1 MTKAKFIKF
10 IIASVLAIAAL
21 YLPYESLGF
30 DAASPMGILNP
41 LEIRVIGVFVMAALF
56 WILQPFPIWSTSMLV
71 IVLMIVTM
79 SDSSLAPF
87 RVDGVTMI
95 SHKSIMATFANPIIM
110 LFLGGFFLAAAA
122 TKYKMDLNLARVL
135 LKPFGKNPKFVLLG
149 LMLITAV
156 FSMFMSN
163 TATAAM
169 MLAILAPVLKLFD
182 EDDRGKAAFALAIPL
197 GANIGGMGTPIG
209 TPPNAIALGALN
221 DAVAR
226 GDLVA
231 NPVTFGQW
239 MAFGIPYVIVL
250 MVIAWLLLLKIYPIK
265 MKEMVLNIEGA
276 GKFDTSPKA
285 IIVYVTFVVCVI
297 LWVTGKNVHG
307 INDNA
312 IAMIPMAVF
321 ALTGVITKKDLNA
334 MSWDVL
340 WLVAGGFA
348 LGVGLNATGLAAHL
362 IKTIPFASWSPLA
375 LMIGCGVI
383 CLFMAN
389 FMSHTSTATLLVPI
403 LCAVGIACQD
413 NLVGLGGVTALLV
426 SVAFASSLGMS
437 LPISTPPNALAH
449 ATGYTD
455 TNGMAKTGI
464 VMGIAGLALSWVMM
478 IFLAKV
484 NFFGTPTPKAAE
496 ALPAAPAAA
505 EKVVE
510 QPAPE
515 APATVVADSS
525 VVDSTVVDSAAV
537 DSAVVDSAA
546 VADSAVVDS
555 AAQAAADS
563 AAAAQAAADS
573 AAAKAAADSAAAAQ
587 AAADSAAAAQAA
599 ADSIEKV
606 KAAEAAALV
615 AAAEAKKA
623 RQDSIAAA
631 KKAKA
636 DSVAAAKKAAAEEK
650 KAAAEAKKAEEARK
664 KAEAAEAKKKA
675 AEERKAALEAKKAE
689 EAKKKAEAA
698 EAKKKAAEERKAAAA
713 AKKAQQ
719 DSIAAVK
726 KAKADSVA
734 AVKKAK
740 ADSVAAA
747 KKAAAEAKKAEEA
760 KKKAEA
766 EEAKKK
772 AAEEK
777 KAAAEAKKAE
787 AEKKKA
793 EAAEAKKK
801 AAEEKKAAAEAKKA
815 QQDSIAAVK
824 KAKADSVAAAKKAAA
839 EAKKAEEAKK
849 KAEAAEA
856 KKKAEEEKKA
866 AAAAKKAQQDS
877 IAAVKKA
884 KADSV
889 AAAKKA
895 AAEAKKAE
903 EAKKKADAEAAK
915 KAEAEAKKAEAEAAK
930 AEAEA
935 KKAEA
940 EAAKAEAEAKKAQA
954 EAQKAGAPA
963 AEAKPAAQPAAK
975 PAETK
980 PAAAAKP
987 AEAKPAAQPAAKPAA
1002 APAKK

>member
-21 YLPYESLGF
+21 FLPYESLGF
-30 DAASPMGILNP
+30 DAASPMGVLNP

-71 IVLMIVTM
+71 IVLMIITM
-79 SDSSLAPF
+79 SDSALNVF

-231 NPVTFGQW
+231 NPVSFGQW

-285 IIVYVTFVVCVI
+285 IIVYITFVVCVV
-297 LWVTGKNVHG
+297 LWVISKNGIGPIPGHG

-362 IKTIPFASWSPLA
+362 IKTIPFASWSPFA
-375 LMIGCGVI
+375 LMVGCGII

-455 TNGMAKTGI
+455 TNGMAKTGV
-464 VMGIAGLALSWVMM
+464 VMGLSGLVLSWVMM
-478 IFLAKV
+478 ILLAKM
-484 NFFGTPTPKAAE
+484 NFFGTPAPKAADAAPVAPVAAEKVVATPAAETKAE
-496 ALPAAPAAA
+496 AAAPAAIDSAVAIPADSAAKVVVDSAAASAAAPAAA
-505 EKVVE
+505 K
-510 QPAPE
+510 
-515 APATVVADSS
+515 
-525 VVDSTVVDSAAV
+525 
-537 DSAVVDSAA
+537 
-546 VADSAVVDS
+546 
-555 AAQAAADS
+555 
-563 AAAAQAAADS
+563 
-573 AAAKAAADSAAAAQ
+573 
-587 AAADSAAAAQAA
+587 
-599 ADSIEKV
+599 
-606 KAAEAAALV
+606 
-615 AAAEAKKA
+615 
-623 RQDSIAAA
+623 
-631 KKAKA
+631 
-636 DSVAAAKKAAAEEK
+636 
-650 KAAAEAKKAEEARK
+650 
-664 KAEAAEAKKKA
+664 
-675 AEERKAALEAKKAE
+675 
-689 EAKKKAEAA
+689 
-698 EAKKKAAEERKAAAA
+698 
-713 AKKAQQ
+713 
-719 DSIAAVK
+719 
-726 KAKADSVA
+726 
-734 AVKKAK
+734 
-740 ADSVAAA
+740 
-747 KKAAAEAKKAEEA
+747 
-760 KKKAEA
+760 
-766 EEAKKK
+766 
-772 AAEEK
+772 
-777 KAAAEAKKAE
+777 
-787 AEKKKA
+787 
-793 EAAEAKKK
+793 
-801 AAEEKKAAAEAKKA
+801 
-815 QQDSIAAVK
+815 
-824 KAKADSVAAAKKAAA
+824 
-839 EAKKAEEAKK
+839 
-849 KAEAAEA
+849 
-856 KKKAEEEKKA
+856 
-866 AAAAKKAQQDS
+866 
-877 IAAVKKA
+877 
-884 KADSV
+884 
-889 AAAKKA
+889 
-895 AAEAKKAE
+895 
-903 EAKKKADAEAAK
+903 
-915 KAEAEAKKAEAEAAK
+915 
-930 AEAEA
+930 
-935 KKAEA
+935 
-940 EAAKAEAEAKKAQA
+940 
-954 EAQKAGAPA
+954 
-963 AEAKPAAQPAAK
+963 
-975 PAETK
+975 
-980 PAAAAKP
+980 
-987 AEAKPAAQPAAKPAA
+987 
-1002 APAKK
+1002 

>member
-10 IIASVLAIAAL
+10 IIASVLAIVAL
-21 YLPYESLGF
+21 FLPYESLGF

-79 SDSSLAPF
+79 SDSSLTPF

-221 DAVAR
+221 DAIAR

-231 NPVTFGQW
+231 NPVSFGQW

-285 IIVYVTFVVCVI
+285 IIVYITFVLCVI
-297 LWVTGKNVHG
+297 LWVTGKGVHG

-362 IKTIPFASWSPLA
+362 IKTIPFASWSPIA
-375 LMIGCGVI
+375 LMVGCGII

-403 LCAVGIACQD
+403 LCAVGIACQG
-413 NLVGLGGVTALLV
+413 NLTGLGGVTALLV

-455 TNGMAKTGI
+455 TRGMAITGV
-464 VMGIAGLALSWVMM
+464 VMGLGGLVLSWVMM
-478 IFLAKV
+478 IVLAKV
-484 NFFGTPTPKAAE
+484 NFFGTPVPKAAD
-496 ALPAAPAAA
+496 AAPAAPAAV
-505 EKVVE
+505 EKV
-510 QPAPE
+510 E
-515 APATVVADSS
+515 APAAPVAE
-525 VVDSTVVDSAAV
+525 
-537 DSAVVDSAA
+537 A
-546 VADSAVVDS
+546 VADSAVAVP
-555 AAQAAADS
+555 ADS
-563 AAAAQAAADS
+563 AAKVEVVDS
-573 AAAKAAADSAAAAQ
+573 TAAK
-587 AAADSAAAAQAA
+587 
-599 ADSIEKV
+599 
-606 KAAEAAALV
+606 
-615 AAAEAKKA
+615 
-623 RQDSIAAA
+623 
-631 KKAKA
+631 
-636 DSVAAAKKAAAEEK
+636 
-650 KAAAEAKKAEEARK
+650 
-664 KAEAAEAKKKA
+664 
-675 AEERKAALEAKKAE
+675 
-689 EAKKKAEAA
+689 
-698 EAKKKAAEERKAAAA
+698 
-713 AKKAQQ
+713 
-719 DSIAAVK
+719 
-726 KAKADSVA
+726 
-734 AVKKAK
+734 
-740 ADSVAAA
+740 
-747 KKAAAEAKKAEEA
+747 
-760 KKKAEA
+760 
-766 EEAKKK
+766 
-772 AAEEK
+772 
-777 KAAAEAKKAE
+777 
-787 AEKKKA
+787 
-793 EAAEAKKK
+793 
-801 AAEEKKAAAEAKKA
+801 
-815 QQDSIAAVK
+815 
-824 KAKADSVAAAKKAAA
+824 
-839 EAKKAEEAKK
+839 
-849 KAEAAEA
+849 
-856 KKKAEEEKKA
+856 
-866 AAAAKKAQQDS
+866 
-877 IAAVKKA
+877 
-884 KADSV
+884 
-889 AAAKKA
+889 
-895 AAEAKKAE
+895 
-903 EAKKKADAEAAK
+903 
-915 KAEAEAKKAEAEAAK
+915 
-930 AEAEA
+930 
-935 KKAEA
+935 
-940 EAAKAEAEAKKAQA
+940 
-954 EAQKAGAPA
+954 
-963 AEAKPAAQPAAK
+963 
-975 PAETK
+975 
-980 PAAAAKP
+980 
-987 AEAKPAAQPAAKPAA
+987 
-1002 APAKK
+1002 

>member
-10 IIASVLAIAAL
+10 IIASVLAIVAL
-21 YLPYESLGF
+21 FLPYESLGF

-79 SDSSLAPF
+79 SDSALSPF

-221 DAVAR
+221 DAIAR

-231 NPVTFGQW
+231 NPVSFGQW
-239 MAFGIPYVIVL
+239 MAFGIPYVIIL
-250 MVIAWLLLLKIYPIK
+250 MVIAWVLLLKIYPIK
-265 MKEMVLNIEGA
+265 MKEMVLKIEGA

-285 IIVYVTFVVCVI
+285 IIVYITFVVCVV
-297 LWVTGKNVHG
+297 LWVTGKGVHG

-375 LMIGCGVI
+375 LMIGCGII

-464 VMGIAGLALSWVMM
+464 VMGLGGLVISWVMM
-478 IFLAKV
+478 ILLAKM
-484 NFFGTPTPKAAE
+484 NFFGTPVPKAAE
-496 ALPAAPAAA
+496 AAPAAPAAV
-505 EKVVE
+505 EKVV
-510 QPAPE
+510 
-515 APATVVADSS
+515 APAAD
-525 VVDSTVVDSAAV
+525 TAAP
-537 DSAVVDSAA
+537 A
-546 VADSAVVDS
+546 VADSAAAVAADSTVAVAVDS
-555 AAQAAADS
+555 AAAAKVEVAAPADS
-563 AAAAQAAADS
+563 AAAA
-573 AAAKAAADSAAAAQ
+573 K
-587 AAADSAAAAQAA
+587 
-599 ADSIEKV
+599 
-606 KAAEAAALV
+606 
-615 AAAEAKKA
+615 
-623 RQDSIAAA
+623 
-631 KKAKA
+631 
-636 DSVAAAKKAAAEEK
+636 
-650 KAAAEAKKAEEARK
+650 
-664 KAEAAEAKKKA
+664 
-675 AEERKAALEAKKAE
+675 
-689 EAKKKAEAA
+689 
-698 EAKKKAAEERKAAAA
+698 
-713 AKKAQQ
+713 
-719 DSIAAVK
+719 
-726 KAKADSVA
+726 
-734 AVKKAK
+734 
-740 ADSVAAA
+740 
-747 KKAAAEAKKAEEA
+747 
-760 KKKAEA
+760 
-766 EEAKKK
+766 
-772 AAEEK
+772 
-777 KAAAEAKKAE
+777 
-787 AEKKKA
+787 
-793 EAAEAKKK
+793 
-801 AAEEKKAAAEAKKA
+801 
-815 QQDSIAAVK
+815 
-824 KAKADSVAAAKKAAA
+824 
-839 EAKKAEEAKK
+839 
-849 KAEAAEA
+849 
-856 KKKAEEEKKA
+856 
-866 AAAAKKAQQDS
+866 
-877 IAAVKKA
+877 
-884 KADSV
+884 
-889 AAAKKA
+889 
-895 AAEAKKAE
+895 
-903 EAKKKADAEAAK
+903 
-915 KAEAEAKKAEAEAAK
+915 
-930 AEAEA
+930 
-935 KKAEA
+935 
-940 EAAKAEAEAKKAQA
+940 
-954 EAQKAGAPA
+954 
-963 AEAKPAAQPAAK
+963 
-975 PAETK
+975 
-980 PAAAAKP
+980 
-987 AEAKPAAQPAAKPAA
+987 
-1002 APAKK
+1002 

>member
-10 IIASVLAIAAL
+10 IIASVLAIVAL
-21 YLPYESLGF
+21 FLPYESLGF

-79 SDSSLAPF
+79 SDSSLSPF

-221 DAVAR
+221 DAIAR

-231 NPVTFGQW
+231 NPVSFGQW

-265 MKEMVLNIEGA
+265 MKEMVLKIEGA

-285 IIVYVTFVVCVI
+285 IIVYITFVVCVV
-297 LWVTGKNVHG
+297 LWVTGKGVHG

-362 IKTIPFASWSPLA
+362 IKTIPFASWSPFA
-375 LMIGCGVI
+375 LMIGCGII

-464 VMGIAGLALSWVMM
+464 VMGLGGLVVSWVMM
-478 IFLAKV
+478 ILLAKM
-484 NFFGTPTPKAAE
+484 NFFGTPVPKAAE
-496 ALPAAPAAA
+496 AAPAAPTAV

-510 QPAPE
+510 
-515 APATVVADSS
+515 APAAVEAAAPVVADS
-525 VVDSTVVDSAAV
+525 TV
-537 DSAVVDSAA
+537 A
-546 VADSAVVDS
+546 VAV
-555 AAQAAADS
+555 DS
-563 AAAAQAAADS
+563 AAAAKVEVAAPAEEKAAAPVDS
-573 AAAKAAADSAAAAQ
+573 AAK
-587 AAADSAAAAQAA
+587 
-599 ADSIEKV
+599 
-606 KAAEAAALV
+606 
-615 AAAEAKKA
+615 
-623 RQDSIAAA
+623 
-631 KKAKA
+631 
-636 DSVAAAKKAAAEEK
+636 
-650 KAAAEAKKAEEARK
+650 
-664 KAEAAEAKKKA
+664 
-675 AEERKAALEAKKAE
+675 
-689 EAKKKAEAA
+689 
-698 EAKKKAAEERKAAAA
+698 
-713 AKKAQQ
+713 
-719 DSIAAVK
+719 
-726 KAKADSVA
+726 
-734 AVKKAK
+734 
-740 ADSVAAA
+740 
-747 KKAAAEAKKAEEA
+747 
-760 KKKAEA
+760 
-766 EEAKKK
+766 
-772 AAEEK
+772 
-777 KAAAEAKKAE
+777 
-787 AEKKKA
+787 
-793 EAAEAKKK
+793 
-801 AAEEKKAAAEAKKA
+801 
-815 QQDSIAAVK
+815 
-824 KAKADSVAAAKKAAA
+824 
-839 EAKKAEEAKK
+839 
-849 KAEAAEA
+849 
-856 KKKAEEEKKA
+856 
-866 AAAAKKAQQDS
+866 
-877 IAAVKKA
+877 
-884 KADSV
+884 
-889 AAAKKA
+889 
-895 AAEAKKAE
+895 
-903 EAKKKADAEAAK
+903 
-915 KAEAEAKKAEAEAAK
+915 
-930 AEAEA
+930 
-935 KKAEA
+935 
-940 EAAKAEAEAKKAQA
+940 
-954 EAQKAGAPA
+954 
-963 AEAKPAAQPAAK
+963 
-975 PAETK
+975 
-980 PAAAAKP
+980 
-987 AEAKPAAQPAAKPAA
+987 
-1002 APAKK
+1002 

>member
-21 YLPYESLGF
+21 FLPYESLGF

-79 SDSSLAPF
+79 SDSALTPF

-221 DAVAR
+221 DAIAR

-231 NPVTFGQW
+231 NPVSFGQW
-239 MAFGIPYVIVL
+239 MAFGIPYVIIL
-250 MVIAWLLLLKIYPIK
+250 MVIAWILLLKIYPIK
-265 MKEMVLNIEGA
+265 MKEMVLKIEGA

-285 IIVYVTFVVCVI
+285 IIVYITFVVCVV
-297 LWVTGKNVHG
+297 LWVTGKGVHG

-455 TNGMAKTGI
+455 TNGMAKTGV
-464 VMGIAGLALSWVMM
+464 VMGLGGLAISWVMM
-478 IFLAKV
+478 ILLAKM
-484 NFFGTPTPKAAE
+484 NFFGTPVPKAAE
-496 ALPAAPAAA
+496 AAPAAPAAV

-510 QPAPE
+510 
-515 APATVVADSS
+515 APAAP
-525 VVDSTVVDSAAV
+525 
-537 DSAVVDSAA
+537 A
-546 VADSAVVDS
+546 VADSAAAVAADSTAAVAVDS
-555 AAQAAADS
+555 AAAAKVEVAAPADS
-563 AAAAQAAADS
+563 AAAA
-573 AAAKAAADSAAAAQ
+573 AK
-587 AAADSAAAAQAA
+587 
-599 ADSIEKV
+599 
-606 KAAEAAALV
+606 
-615 AAAEAKKA
+615 
-623 RQDSIAAA
+623 
-631 KKAKA
+631 
-636 DSVAAAKKAAAEEK
+636 
-650 KAAAEAKKAEEARK
+650 
-664 KAEAAEAKKKA
+664 
-675 AEERKAALEAKKAE
+675 
-689 EAKKKAEAA
+689 
-698 EAKKKAAEERKAAAA
+698 
-713 AKKAQQ
+713 
-719 DSIAAVK
+719 
-726 KAKADSVA
+726 
-734 AVKKAK
+734 
-740 ADSVAAA
+740 
-747 KKAAAEAKKAEEA
+747 
-760 KKKAEA
+760 
-766 EEAKKK
+766 
-772 AAEEK
+772 
-777 KAAAEAKKAE
+777 
-787 AEKKKA
+787 
-793 EAAEAKKK
+793 
-801 AAEEKKAAAEAKKA
+801 
-815 QQDSIAAVK
+815 
-824 KAKADSVAAAKKAAA
+824 
-839 EAKKAEEAKK
+839 
-849 KAEAAEA
+849 
-856 KKKAEEEKKA
+856 
-866 AAAAKKAQQDS
+866 
-877 IAAVKKA
+877 
-884 KADSV
+884 
-889 AAAKKA
+889 
-895 AAEAKKAE
+895 
-903 EAKKKADAEAAK
+903 
-915 KAEAEAKKAEAEAAK
+915 
-930 AEAEA
+930 
-935 KKAEA
+935 
-940 EAAKAEAEAKKAQA
+940 
-954 EAQKAGAPA
+954 
-963 AEAKPAAQPAAK
+963 
-975 PAETK
+975 
-980 PAAAAKP
+980 
-987 AEAKPAAQPAAKPAA
+987 
-1002 APAKK
+1002 

>member
-10 IIASVLAIAAL
+10 IIASVLAIVAL
-21 YLPYESLGF
+21 FLPYESLGF

-79 SDSSLAPF
+79 SDSALTPF

-221 DAVAR
+221 DAIAR

-231 NPVTFGQW
+231 NPVSFGQW
-239 MAFGIPYVIVL
+239 MAFGIPYVIIL

-265 MKEMVLNIEGA
+265 MKEMVLKIEGA

-285 IIVYVTFVVCVI
+285 IIVYITFVVCVV
-297 LWVTGKNVHG
+297 LWVTGKGVHG

-375 LMIGCGVI
+375 LMIGCGII

-464 VMGIAGLALSWVMM
+464 VMGLGGLVISWVMM
-478 IFLAKV
+478 ILLAKM
-484 NFFGTPTPKAAE
+484 NFFGTPVPKAAE
-496 ALPAAPAAA
+496 TAPAAPAAV
-505 EKVVE
+505 EKVV
-510 QPAPE
+510 
-515 APATVVADSS
+515 APA
-525 VVDSTVVDSAAV
+525 VDTAAP
-537 DSAVVDSAA
+537 A
-546 VADSAVVDS
+546 VADSAAAVAADS
-555 AAQAAADS
+555 TVAVAVDS
-563 AAAAQAAADS
+563 AAAAKVEVAAPTEE
-573 AAAKAAADSAAAAQ
+573 KAAAPVDSAAAA
-587 AAADSAAAAQAA
+587 
-599 ADSIEKV
+599 K
-606 KAAEAAALV
+606 
-615 AAAEAKKA
+615 
-623 RQDSIAAA
+623 
-631 KKAKA
+631 
-636 DSVAAAKKAAAEEK
+636 
-650 KAAAEAKKAEEARK
+650 
-664 KAEAAEAKKKA
+664 
-675 AEERKAALEAKKAE
+675 
-689 EAKKKAEAA
+689 
-698 EAKKKAAEERKAAAA
+698 
-713 AKKAQQ
+713 
-719 DSIAAVK
+719 
-726 KAKADSVA
+726 
-734 AVKKAK
+734 
-740 ADSVAAA
+740 
-747 KKAAAEAKKAEEA
+747 
-760 KKKAEA
+760 
-766 EEAKKK
+766 
-772 AAEEK
+772 
-777 KAAAEAKKAE
+777 
-787 AEKKKA
+787 
-793 EAAEAKKK
+793 
-801 AAEEKKAAAEAKKA
+801 
-815 QQDSIAAVK
+815 
-824 KAKADSVAAAKKAAA
+824 
-839 EAKKAEEAKK
+839 
-849 KAEAAEA
+849 
-856 KKKAEEEKKA
+856 
-866 AAAAKKAQQDS
+866 
-877 IAAVKKA
+877 
-884 KADSV
+884 
-889 AAAKKA
+889 
-895 AAEAKKAE
+895 
-903 EAKKKADAEAAK
+903 
-915 KAEAEAKKAEAEAAK
+915 
-930 AEAEA
+930 
-935 KKAEA
+935 
-940 EAAKAEAEAKKAQA
+940 
-954 EAQKAGAPA
+954 
-963 AEAKPAAQPAAK
+963 
-975 PAETK
+975 
-980 PAAAAKP
+980 
-987 AEAKPAAQPAAKPAA
+987 
-1002 APAKK
+1002 

>member
-10 IIASVLAIAAL
+10 IIASILAIAAL
-21 YLPYESLGF
+21 FLPYESLGF

-56 WILQPFPIWSTSMLV
+56 WILQPFPIWSTSVLV

-79 SDSSLAPF
+79 SDSSLTPF

-239 MAFGIPYVIVL
+239 MAFGIPYVLIL
-250 MVIAWLLLLKIYPIK
+250 MVVAWLLLLKIYPIK
-265 MKEMVLNIEGA
+265 MKQMVLNIEGA

-285 IIVYVTFVVCVI
+285 IIVYVTFVVCVL

-362 IKTIPFASWSPLA
+362 IKTIPFATWSPLA

-464 VMGIAGLALSWVMM
+464 VMGLLGLALSWVMM

-484 NFFGTPTPKAAE
+484 NFFGTPVPKAADKVTE
-496 ALPAAPAAA
+496 PA
-505 EKVVE
+505 EVTKVVE

-515 APATVVADSS
+515 APAAVVADSS
-525 VVDSTVVDSAAV
+525 VVDSTVVDSAAADSTVADSAAV
-537 DSAVVDSAA
+537 DSAKADTAVVDS
-546 VADSAVVDS
+546 
-555 AAQAAADS
+555 
-563 AAAAQAAADS
+563 
-573 AAAKAAADSAAAAQ
+573 AAKAAADSAVAAQ
-587 AAADSAAAAQAA
+587 AV
-599 ADSIEKV
+599 ADSIEKAKADSVERAKAVADSIEQV

-623 RQDSIAAA
+623 
-631 KKAKA
+631 
-636 DSVAAAKKAAAEEK
+636 
-650 KAAAEAKKAEEARK
+650 
-664 KAEAAEAKKKA
+664 
-675 AEERKAALEAKKAE
+675 E
-689 EAKKKAEAA
+689 EAKKKAE
-698 EAKKKAAEERKAAAA
+698 
-713 AKKAQQ
+713 
-719 DSIAAVK
+719 
-726 KAKADSVA
+726 
-734 AVKKAK
+734 
-740 ADSVAAA
+740 
-747 KKAAAEAKKAEEA
+747 
-760 KKKAEA
+760 
-766 EEAKKK
+766 
-772 AAEEK
+772 EEK
-777 KAAAEAKKAE
+777 KAAIAAKKAR
-787 AEKKKA
+787 
-793 EAAEAKKK
+793 
-801 AAEEKKAAAEAKKA
+801 
-815 QQDSIAAVK
+815 QDSIAAVK

-849 KAEAAEA
+849 KAEAEEA

-895 AAEAKKAE
+895 AA
-903 EAKKKADAEAAK
+903 AAK
-915 KAEAEAKKAEAEAAK
+915 KAQQDSIAAVKKAKADSVAA
-930 AEAEA
+930 
-935 KKAEA
+935 
-940 EAAKAEAEAKKAQA
+940 
-954 EAQKAGAPA
+954 
-963 AEAKPAAQPAAK
+963 
-975 PAETK
+975 T
-980 PAAAAKP
+980 
-987 AEAKPAAQPAAKPAA
+987 
-1002 APAKK
+1002 

>member
-10 IIASVLAIAAL
+10 IIASVLAIVAL
-21 YLPYESLGF
+21 FLPYESLGF

-79 SDSSLAPF
+79 SDSALTPF

-221 DAVAR
+221 DAIAR

-231 NPVTFGQW
+231 NPVSFGQW
-239 MAFGIPYVIVL
+239 MAFGIPYVIIL

-265 MKEMVLNIEGA
+265 MKEMVLKIEGA

-285 IIVYVTFVVCVI
+285 IIVYITFVVCVV
-297 LWVTGKNVHG
+297 LWVTGKDVHG

-375 LMIGCGVI
+375 LMIGCGII

-464 VMGIAGLALSWVMM
+464 VMGLGGLVISWVMM
-478 IFLAKV
+478 ILLAKM
-484 NFFGTPTPKAAE
+484 NFFGTPVPKAAE
-496 ALPAAPAAA
+496 AAPAAPAAV
-505 EKVVE
+505 EKVV
-510 QPAPE
+510 
-515 APATVVADSS
+515 APAAD
-525 VVDSTVVDSAAV
+525 TAAP
-537 DSAVVDSAA
+537 A
-546 VADSAVVDS
+546 VADSAAAVAADSTVAVAVDS
-555 AAQAAADS
+555 ATAAKVEVAAPADS
-563 AAAAQAAADS
+563 AAAA
-573 AAAKAAADSAAAAQ
+573 K
-587 AAADSAAAAQAA
+587 
-599 ADSIEKV
+599 
-606 KAAEAAALV
+606 
-615 AAAEAKKA
+615 
-623 RQDSIAAA
+623 
-631 KKAKA
+631 
-636 DSVAAAKKAAAEEK
+636 
-650 KAAAEAKKAEEARK
+650 
-664 KAEAAEAKKKA
+664 
-675 AEERKAALEAKKAE
+675 
-689 EAKKKAEAA
+689 
-698 EAKKKAAEERKAAAA
+698 
-713 AKKAQQ
+713 
-719 DSIAAVK
+719 
-726 KAKADSVA
+726 
-734 AVKKAK
+734 
-740 ADSVAAA
+740 
-747 KKAAAEAKKAEEA
+747 
-760 KKKAEA
+760 
-766 EEAKKK
+766 
-772 AAEEK
+772 
-777 KAAAEAKKAE
+777 
-787 AEKKKA
+787 
-793 EAAEAKKK
+793 
-801 AAEEKKAAAEAKKA
+801 
-815 QQDSIAAVK
+815 
-824 KAKADSVAAAKKAAA
+824 
-839 EAKKAEEAKK
+839 
-849 KAEAAEA
+849 
-856 KKKAEEEKKA
+856 
-866 AAAAKKAQQDS
+866 
-877 IAAVKKA
+877 
-884 KADSV
+884 
-889 AAAKKA
+889 
-895 AAEAKKAE
+895 
-903 EAKKKADAEAAK
+903 
-915 KAEAEAKKAEAEAAK
+915 
-930 AEAEA
+930 
-935 KKAEA
+935 
-940 EAAKAEAEAKKAQA
+940 
-954 EAQKAGAPA
+954 
-963 AEAKPAAQPAAK
+963 
-975 PAETK
+975 
-980 PAAAAKP
+980 
-987 AEAKPAAQPAAKPAA
+987 
-1002 APAKK
+1002 

>member
-10 IIASVLAIAAL
+10 IIASVLAIVAL
-21 YLPYESLGF
+21 FLPYESLGF

-79 SDSSLAPF
+79 SDSSLSPF

-221 DAVAR
+221 DAIAR

-231 NPVTFGQW
+231 NPVSFGQW

-265 MKEMVLNIEGA
+265 MKEMVLKIEGA

-285 IIVYVTFVVCVI
+285 IIVYITFVVCVV
-297 LWVTGKNVHG
+297 LWVTGKGVHG

-362 IKTIPFASWSPLA
+362 IKTIPFASWSAFA
-375 LMIGCGVI
+375 LMIGCGII

-464 VMGIAGLALSWVMM
+464 VMGLGGLVVSWVMM
-478 IFLAKV
+478 ILLAKM
-484 NFFGTPTPKAAE
+484 NFFGTPVPKAAE
-496 ALPAAPAAA
+496 AAPAAPTAA

-510 QPAPE
+510 
-515 APATVVADSS
+515 APAAVEAAVPVVADS
-525 VVDSTVVDSAAV
+525 TV
-537 DSAVVDSAA
+537 A
-546 VADSAVVDS
+546 VAV
-555 AAQAAADS
+555 DS
-563 AAAAQAAADS
+563 AAAAKVEVAAPAEEKAAAPVDS
-573 AAAKAAADSAAAAQ
+573 AAK
-587 AAADSAAAAQAA
+587 
-599 ADSIEKV
+599 
-606 KAAEAAALV
+606 
-615 AAAEAKKA
+615 
-623 RQDSIAAA
+623 
-631 KKAKA
+631 
-636 DSVAAAKKAAAEEK
+636 
-650 KAAAEAKKAEEARK
+650 
-664 KAEAAEAKKKA
+664 
-675 AEERKAALEAKKAE
+675 
-689 EAKKKAEAA
+689 
-698 EAKKKAAEERKAAAA
+698 
-713 AKKAQQ
+713 
-719 DSIAAVK
+719 
-726 KAKADSVA
+726 
-734 AVKKAK
+734 
-740 ADSVAAA
+740 
-747 KKAAAEAKKAEEA
+747 
-760 KKKAEA
+760 
-766 EEAKKK
+766 
-772 AAEEK
+772 
-777 KAAAEAKKAE
+777 
-787 AEKKKA
+787 
-793 EAAEAKKK
+793 
-801 AAEEKKAAAEAKKA
+801 
-815 QQDSIAAVK
+815 
-824 KAKADSVAAAKKAAA
+824 
-839 EAKKAEEAKK
+839 
-849 KAEAAEA
+849 
-856 KKKAEEEKKA
+856 
-866 AAAAKKAQQDS
+866 
-877 IAAVKKA
+877 
-884 KADSV
+884 
-889 AAAKKA
+889 
-895 AAEAKKAE
+895 
-903 EAKKKADAEAAK
+903 
-915 KAEAEAKKAEAEAAK
+915 
-930 AEAEA
+930 
-935 KKAEA
+935 
-940 EAAKAEAEAKKAQA
+940 
-954 EAQKAGAPA
+954 
-963 AEAKPAAQPAAK
+963 
-975 PAETK
+975 
-980 PAAAAKP
+980 
-987 AEAKPAAQPAAKPAA
+987 
-1002 APAKK
+1002 

>member
-21 YLPYESLGF
+21 FLPYESLGF
-30 DAASPMGILNP
+30 DAASPMGVLNP

-71 IVLMIVTM
+71 IVLMIITM
-79 SDSSLAPF
+79 SDSALNVF

-182 EDDRGKAAFALAIPL
+182 EDDRGKVAFALAIPL

-231 NPVTFGQW
+231 NPVSFGQW

-285 IIVYVTFVVCVI
+285 IIVYITFVVCVV
-297 LWVTGKNVHG
+297 LWVISKNGIGPIPGHG

-362 IKTIPFASWSPLA
+362 IKTIPFASWSPFA
-375 LMIGCGVI
+375 LMVGCGII

-455 TNGMAKTGI
+455 TNGMAKTGV
-464 VMGIAGLALSWVMM
+464 VMGLSGLVLSWAMM
-478 IFLAKV
+478 IFLAKI
-484 NFFGTPTPKAAE
+484 NFFGTPAPKAAD
-496 ALPAAPAAA
+496 AAPAAPAAA
-505 EKVVE
+505 EKVVAT
-510 QPAPE
+510 PAAE
-515 APATVVADSS
+515 TKAEAAAPAAIDSTVAIPADSAAK
-525 VVDSTVVDSAAV
+525 VVVDSAAA
-537 DSAVVDSAA
+537 S
-546 VADSAVVDS
+546 
-555 AAQAAADS
+555 
-563 AAAAQAAADS
+563 
-573 AAAKAAADSAAAAQ
+573 
-587 AAADSAAAAQAA
+587 
-599 ADSIEKV
+599 
-606 KAAEAAALV
+606 
-615 AAAEAKKA
+615 
-623 RQDSIAAA
+623 
-631 KKAKA
+631 
-636 DSVAAAKKAAAEEK
+636 
-650 KAAAEAKKAEEARK
+650 
-664 KAEAAEAKKKA
+664 
-675 AEERKAALEAKKAE
+675 
-689 EAKKKAEAA
+689 
-698 EAKKKAAEERKAAAA
+698 
-713 AKKAQQ
+713 
-719 DSIAAVK
+719 
-726 KAKADSVA
+726 
-734 AVKKAK
+734 
-740 ADSVAAA
+740 
-747 KKAAAEAKKAEEA
+747 
-760 KKKAEA
+760 
-766 EEAKKK
+766 
-772 AAEEK
+772 
-777 KAAAEAKKAE
+777 
-787 AEKKKA
+787 
-793 EAAEAKKK
+793 
-801 AAEEKKAAAEAKKA
+801 
-815 QQDSIAAVK
+815 
-824 KAKADSVAAAKKAAA
+824 
-839 EAKKAEEAKK
+839 
-849 KAEAAEA
+849 
-856 KKKAEEEKKA
+856 
-866 AAAAKKAQQDS
+866 
-877 IAAVKKA
+877 
-884 KADSV
+884 
-889 AAAKKA
+889 
-895 AAEAKKAE
+895 
-903 EAKKKADAEAAK
+903 
-915 KAEAEAKKAEAEAAK
+915 
-930 AEAEA
+930 
-935 KKAEA
+935 
-940 EAAKAEAEAKKAQA
+940 
-954 EAQKAGAPA
+954 
-963 AEAKPAAQPAAK
+963 
-975 PAETK
+975 
-980 PAAAAKP
+980 
-987 AEAKPAAQPAAKPAA
+987 AA
-1002 APAKK
+1002 APAAAK

>member
-10 IIASVLAIAAL
+10 IIASVLAIVAL
-21 YLPYESLGF
+21 FLPYESLGF
-30 DAASPMGILNP
+30 DAASPMGPLNP

-79 SDSSLAPF
+79 SDSSLTPF

-221 DAVAR
+221 DAIAR

-231 NPVTFGQW
+231 NPVSFGQW

-285 IIVYVTFVVCVI
+285 IIVYITFVVCVL
-297 LWVTGKNVHG
+297 LWVTGKGVHG

-464 VMGIAGLALSWVMM
+464 VMGISGLALSWVMM

-484 NFFGTPTPKAAE
+484 NFFGTPVPKAAE
-496 ALPAAPAAA
+496 AAPAAPAAV
-505 EKVVE
+505 EKV
-510 QPAPE
+510 E
-515 APATVVADSS
+515 APAAPVAE
-525 VVDSTVVDSAAV
+525 
-537 DSAVVDSAA
+537 A
-546 VADSAVVDS
+546 VADSAAAVAADS
-555 AAQAAADS
+555 TAAVAVDS
-563 AAAAQAAADS
+563 AAAAKVEVVDS
-573 AAAKAAADSAAAAQ
+573 TAAK
-587 AAADSAAAAQAA
+587 
-599 ADSIEKV
+599 
-606 KAAEAAALV
+606 
-615 AAAEAKKA
+615 
-623 RQDSIAAA
+623 
-631 KKAKA
+631 
-636 DSVAAAKKAAAEEK
+636 
-650 KAAAEAKKAEEARK
+650 
-664 KAEAAEAKKKA
+664 
-675 AEERKAALEAKKAE
+675 
-689 EAKKKAEAA
+689 
-698 EAKKKAAEERKAAAA
+698 
-713 AKKAQQ
+713 
-719 DSIAAVK
+719 
-726 KAKADSVA
+726 
-734 AVKKAK
+734 
-740 ADSVAAA
+740 
-747 KKAAAEAKKAEEA
+747 
-760 KKKAEA
+760 
-766 EEAKKK
+766 
-772 AAEEK
+772 
-777 KAAAEAKKAE
+777 
-787 AEKKKA
+787 
-793 EAAEAKKK
+793 
-801 AAEEKKAAAEAKKA
+801 
-815 QQDSIAAVK
+815 
-824 KAKADSVAAAKKAAA
+824 
-839 EAKKAEEAKK
+839 
-849 KAEAAEA
+849 
-856 KKKAEEEKKA
+856 
-866 AAAAKKAQQDS
+866 
-877 IAAVKKA
+877 
-884 KADSV
+884 
-889 AAAKKA
+889 
-895 AAEAKKAE
+895 
-903 EAKKKADAEAAK
+903 
-915 KAEAEAKKAEAEAAK
+915 
-930 AEAEA
+930 
-935 KKAEA
+935 
-940 EAAKAEAEAKKAQA
+940 
-954 EAQKAGAPA
+954 
-963 AEAKPAAQPAAK
+963 
-975 PAETK
+975 
-980 PAAAAKP
+980 
-987 AEAKPAAQPAAKPAA
+987 
-1002 APAKK
+1002 

>member
-1 MTKAKFIKF
+1 MPPGPIISTFGPTMTKAKFIKF
-10 IIASVLAIAAL
+10 IIASILAIVAL
-21 YLPYESLGF
+21 FLPYESLGF

-56 WILQPFPIWSTSMLV
+56 WILQPFPIWSTSVLV

-79 SDSSLAPF
+79 SDSSLTPS

-169 MLAILAPVLKLFD
+169 MLAILAPVLKLF
-182 EDDRGKAAFALAIPL
+182 EPDDRGKAAFALAIPL

-239 MAFGIPYVIVL
+239 MAFGIPYVIIL
-250 MVIAWLLLLKIYPIK
+250 MVVAWILLLKIYPIK

-285 IIVYVTFVVCVI
+285 IIVYITFVLCVI

-362 IKTIPFASWSPLA
+362 IKTIPFASWSPIA
-375 LMIGCGVI
+375 LMIGCGII

-413 NLVGLGGVTALLV
+413 NLIGLGGVTALLV

-455 TNGMAKTGI
+455 TRGMAITGV
-464 VMGIAGLALSWVMM
+464 VMGILGLIVSWIMM
-478 IFLAKV
+478 IFLAKIA
-484 NFFGTPTPKAAE
+484 FFGTPAPKAAE
-496 ALPAAPAAA
+496 AVPAAPAAV

-510 QPAPE
+510 TPA
-515 APATVVADSS
+515 AS
-525 VVDSTVVDSAAV
+525 
-537 DSAVVDSAA
+537 A
-546 VADSAVVDS
+546 VADSAAAPAVADTAAVVAADS
-555 AAQAAADS
+555 TVAAPAADS
-563 AAAAQAAADS
+563 AAKVEVADS
-573 AAAKAAADSAAAAQ
+573 AAAK
-587 AAADSAAAAQAA
+587 
-599 ADSIEKV
+599 
-606 KAAEAAALV
+606 
-615 AAAEAKKA
+615 
-623 RQDSIAAA
+623 
-631 KKAKA
+631 
-636 DSVAAAKKAAAEEK
+636 
-650 KAAAEAKKAEEARK
+650 
-664 KAEAAEAKKKA
+664 
-675 AEERKAALEAKKAE
+675 
-689 EAKKKAEAA
+689 
-698 EAKKKAAEERKAAAA
+698 
-713 AKKAQQ
+713 
-719 DSIAAVK
+719 
-726 KAKADSVA
+726 
-734 AVKKAK
+734 
-740 ADSVAAA
+740 
-747 KKAAAEAKKAEEA
+747 
-760 KKKAEA
+760 
-766 EEAKKK
+766 
-772 AAEEK
+772 
-777 KAAAEAKKAE
+777 
-787 AEKKKA
+787 
-793 EAAEAKKK
+793 
-801 AAEEKKAAAEAKKA
+801 
-815 QQDSIAAVK
+815 
-824 KAKADSVAAAKKAAA
+824 
-839 EAKKAEEAKK
+839 
-849 KAEAAEA
+849 
-856 KKKAEEEKKA
+856 
-866 AAAAKKAQQDS
+866 
-877 IAAVKKA
+877 
-884 KADSV
+884 
-889 AAAKKA
+889 
-895 AAEAKKAE
+895 
-903 EAKKKADAEAAK
+903 
-915 KAEAEAKKAEAEAAK
+915 
-930 AEAEA
+930 
-935 KKAEA
+935 
-940 EAAKAEAEAKKAQA
+940 
-954 EAQKAGAPA
+954 
-963 AEAKPAAQPAAK
+963 
-975 PAETK
+975 
-980 PAAAAKP
+980 
-987 AEAKPAAQPAAKPAA
+987 
-1002 APAKK
+1002 

>member
-21 YLPYESLGF
+21 FLPYESLGF

-79 SDSSLAPF
+79 SDSALSPF

-221 DAVAR
+221 DAIAR

-231 NPVTFGQW
+231 NPVSFGQW
-239 MAFGIPYVIVL
+239 MAFGIPYVIIL
-250 MVIAWLLLLKIYPIK
+250 MVIAWVLLLKIYPIK
-265 MKEMVLNIEGA
+265 MKEMVLKIEGA

-285 IIVYVTFVVCVI
+285 IIVYITFVVCVV
-297 LWVTGKNVHG
+297 LWVTGKGVHG

-375 LMIGCGVI
+375 LMIGCGII

-464 VMGIAGLALSWVMM
+464 VMGLGGLVISWVMM
-478 IFLAKV
+478 ILLAKM
-484 NFFGTPTPKAAE
+484 NFFGTPVPKAAE
-496 ALPAAPAAA
+496 AAPAAPAAV
-505 EKVVE
+505 EKVV
-510 QPAPE
+510 
-515 APATVVADSS
+515 APAAETAAPAVADSAAAVAADS
-525 VVDSTVVDSAAV
+525 TVAVAVDSAAAAKVEVVDSAAAKV
-537 DSAVVDSAA
+537 EV
-546 VADSAVVDS
+546 
-555 AAQAAADS
+555 AADS
-563 AAAAQAAADS
+563 AAAA
-573 AAAKAAADSAAAAQ
+573 K
-587 AAADSAAAAQAA
+587 
-599 ADSIEKV
+599 
-606 KAAEAAALV
+606 
-615 AAAEAKKA
+615 
-623 RQDSIAAA
+623 
-631 KKAKA
+631 
-636 DSVAAAKKAAAEEK
+636 
-650 KAAAEAKKAEEARK
+650 
-664 KAEAAEAKKKA
+664 
-675 AEERKAALEAKKAE
+675 
-689 EAKKKAEAA
+689 
-698 EAKKKAAEERKAAAA
+698 
-713 AKKAQQ
+713 
-719 DSIAAVK
+719 
-726 KAKADSVA
+726 
-734 AVKKAK
+734 
-740 ADSVAAA
+740 
-747 KKAAAEAKKAEEA
+747 
-760 KKKAEA
+760 
-766 EEAKKK
+766 
-772 AAEEK
+772 
-777 KAAAEAKKAE
+777 
-787 AEKKKA
+787 
-793 EAAEAKKK
+793 
-801 AAEEKKAAAEAKKA
+801 
-815 QQDSIAAVK
+815 
-824 KAKADSVAAAKKAAA
+824 
-839 EAKKAEEAKK
+839 
-849 KAEAAEA
+849 
-856 KKKAEEEKKA
+856 
-866 AAAAKKAQQDS
+866 
-877 IAAVKKA
+877 
-884 KADSV
+884 
-889 AAAKKA
+889 
-895 AAEAKKAE
+895 
-903 EAKKKADAEAAK
+903 
-915 KAEAEAKKAEAEAAK
+915 
-930 AEAEA
+930 
-935 KKAEA
+935 
-940 EAAKAEAEAKKAQA
+940 
-954 EAQKAGAPA
+954 
-963 AEAKPAAQPAAK
+963 
-975 PAETK
+975 
-980 PAAAAKP
+980 
-987 AEAKPAAQPAAKPAA
+987 
-1002 APAKK
+1002 

>member
-21 YLPYESLGF
+21 FLPYESLGF

-71 IVLMIVTM
+71 IVLMIITM
-79 SDSSLAPF
+79 SDSALNVF

-221 DAVAR
+221 DAIAR

-231 NPVTFGQW
+231 NPVSFGQW

-250 MVIAWLLLLKIYPIK
+250 MVVAWLLLLKIYPIK
-265 MKEMVLNIEGA
+265 MKQMVLNIEGA

-285 IIVYVTFVVCVI
+285 IIVYITFVVCVV
-297 LWVTGKNVHG
+297 LWVISKNGIGPIPGHG

-362 IKTIPFASWSPLA
+362 IKTIPFATWSPLA

-464 VMGIAGLALSWVMM
+464 VMGVFGLALSWLMM
-478 IFLAKV
+478 ILLAKM
-484 NFFGTPTPKAAE
+484 NFFGTPAPKAAE
-496 ALPAAPAAA
+496 AAPAAPVAAEKVVATPAPETKAEAAAPAALDSAVAIPADSAAKVVVADSAVAPAAAPAAA
-505 EKVVE
+505 K
-510 QPAPE
+510 
-515 APATVVADSS
+515 
-525 VVDSTVVDSAAV
+525 
-537 DSAVVDSAA
+537 
-546 VADSAVVDS
+546 
-555 AAQAAADS
+555 
-563 AAAAQAAADS
+563 
-573 AAAKAAADSAAAAQ
+573 
-587 AAADSAAAAQAA
+587 
-599 ADSIEKV
+599 
-606 KAAEAAALV
+606 
-615 AAAEAKKA
+615 
-623 RQDSIAAA
+623 
-631 KKAKA
+631 
-636 DSVAAAKKAAAEEK
+636 
-650 KAAAEAKKAEEARK
+650 
-664 KAEAAEAKKKA
+664 
-675 AEERKAALEAKKAE
+675 
-689 EAKKKAEAA
+689 
-698 EAKKKAAEERKAAAA
+698 
-713 AKKAQQ
+713 
-719 DSIAAVK
+719 
-726 KAKADSVA
+726 
-734 AVKKAK
+734 
-740 ADSVAAA
+740 
-747 KKAAAEAKKAEEA
+747 
-760 KKKAEA
+760 
-766 EEAKKK
+766 
-772 AAEEK
+772 
-777 KAAAEAKKAE
+777 
-787 AEKKKA
+787 
-793 EAAEAKKK
+793 
-801 AAEEKKAAAEAKKA
+801 
-815 QQDSIAAVK
+815 
-824 KAKADSVAAAKKAAA
+824 
-839 EAKKAEEAKK
+839 
-849 KAEAAEA
+849 
-856 KKKAEEEKKA
+856 
-866 AAAAKKAQQDS
+866 
-877 IAAVKKA
+877 
-884 KADSV
+884 
-889 AAAKKA
+889 
-895 AAEAKKAE
+895 
-903 EAKKKADAEAAK
+903 
-915 KAEAEAKKAEAEAAK
+915 
-930 AEAEA
+930 
-935 KKAEA
+935 
-940 EAAKAEAEAKKAQA
+940 
-954 EAQKAGAPA
+954 
-963 AEAKPAAQPAAK
+963 
-975 PAETK
+975 
-980 PAAAAKP
+980 
-987 AEAKPAAQPAAKPAA
+987 
-1002 APAKK
+1002 

>member
-10 IIASVLAIAAL
+10 IIASVLAIVAL
-21 YLPYESLGF
+21 FLPYESLGF

-79 SDSSLAPF
+79 SDSSLSPF

-221 DAVAR
+221 DAIAR

-231 NPVTFGQW
+231 NPVSFGQW

-265 MKEMVLNIEGA
+265 MKEMVLKIEGA

-285 IIVYVTFVVCVI
+285 IIVYITFVVCVV
-297 LWVTGKNVHG
+297 LWVTGKGVHG

-362 IKTIPFASWSPLA
+362 IKTIPFASWSPFA
-375 LMIGCGVI
+375 LMIGCGII

-464 VMGIAGLALSWVMM
+464 VMGLGGLVVSWVMM
-478 IFLAKV
+478 ILLAKMT
-484 NFFGTPTPKAAE
+484 FSGTPVPKAAD
-496 ALPAAPAAA
+496 AAPAAPTAA

-510 QPAPE
+510 
-515 APATVVADSS
+515 APAAVEAAAPVVADS
-525 VVDSTVVDSAAV
+525 TV
-537 DSAVVDSAA
+537 A
-546 VADSAVVDS
+546 VAV
-555 AAQAAADS
+555 DS
-563 AAAAQAAADS
+563 AAAAKVEVAAPAEEKAAAPVDS
-573 AAAKAAADSAAAAQ
+573 AAK
-587 AAADSAAAAQAA
+587 
-599 ADSIEKV
+599 
-606 KAAEAAALV
+606 
-615 AAAEAKKA
+615 
-623 RQDSIAAA
+623 
-631 KKAKA
+631 
-636 DSVAAAKKAAAEEK
+636 
-650 KAAAEAKKAEEARK
+650 
-664 KAEAAEAKKKA
+664 
-675 AEERKAALEAKKAE
+675 
-689 EAKKKAEAA
+689 
-698 EAKKKAAEERKAAAA
+698 
-713 AKKAQQ
+713 
-719 DSIAAVK
+719 
-726 KAKADSVA
+726 
-734 AVKKAK
+734 
-740 ADSVAAA
+740 
-747 KKAAAEAKKAEEA
+747 
-760 KKKAEA
+760 
-766 EEAKKK
+766 
-772 AAEEK
+772 
-777 KAAAEAKKAE
+777 
-787 AEKKKA
+787 
-793 EAAEAKKK
+793 
-801 AAEEKKAAAEAKKA
+801 
-815 QQDSIAAVK
+815 
-824 KAKADSVAAAKKAAA
+824 
-839 EAKKAEEAKK
+839 
-849 KAEAAEA
+849 
-856 KKKAEEEKKA
+856 
-866 AAAAKKAQQDS
+866 
-877 IAAVKKA
+877 
-884 KADSV
+884 
-889 AAAKKA
+889 
-895 AAEAKKAE
+895 
-903 EAKKKADAEAAK
+903 
-915 KAEAEAKKAEAEAAK
+915 
-930 AEAEA
+930 
-935 KKAEA
+935 
-940 EAAKAEAEAKKAQA
+940 
-954 EAQKAGAPA
+954 
-963 AEAKPAAQPAAK
+963 
-975 PAETK
+975 
-980 PAAAAKP
+980 
-987 AEAKPAAQPAAKPAA
+987 
-1002 APAKK
+1002 

>member
-10 IIASVLAIAAL
+10 IIASLLAIAAL
-21 YLPYESLGF
+21 FLPYESLGF

-56 WILQPFPIWSTSMLV
+56 WILQPFPIWSTSVLV

-79 SDSSLAPF
+79 SDSSLTPF

-95 SHKSIMATFANPIIM
+95 SHKAIMATFANPIIM

-231 NPVTFGQW
+231 NPVSFGQW
-239 MAFGIPYVIVL
+239 MAFGIPYVIIL
-250 MVIAWLLLLKIYPIK
+250 MVIAWLLLIKIYPIK

-285 IIVYVTFVVCVI
+285 MIVYITFVVCVV
-297 LWVTGKNVHG
+297 LWVTGKGVHG

-321 ALTGVITKKDLNA
+321 ALTGVISKKDLNA

-375 LMIGCGVI
+375 LMIGCGII

-464 VMGIAGLALSWVMM
+464 VMGLSGLALSWVMM

-484 NFFGTPTPKAAE
+484 NFFGTPVPKAAE
-496 ALPAAPAAA
+496 AAPAAPVAA

-510 QPAPE
+510 
-515 APATVVADSS
+515 APAAATADTTAAVAADTVVA
-525 VVDSTVVDSAAV
+525 VAADSTVAVAV
-537 DSAVVDSAA
+537 DSAVT
-546 VADSAVVDS
+546 
-555 AAQAAADS
+555 
-563 AAAAQAAADS
+563 
-573 AAAKAAADSAAAAQ
+573 AKD
-587 AAADSAAAAQAA
+587 
-599 ADSIEKV
+599 
-606 KAAEAAALV
+606 
-615 AAAEAKKA
+615 
-623 RQDSIAAA
+623 
-631 KKAKA
+631 
-636 DSVAAAKKAAAEEK
+636 
-650 KAAAEAKKAEEARK
+650 
-664 KAEAAEAKKKA
+664 
-675 AEERKAALEAKKAE
+675 
-689 EAKKKAEAA
+689 
-698 EAKKKAAEERKAAAA
+698 
-713 AKKAQQ
+713 
-719 DSIAAVK
+719 
-726 KAKADSVA
+726 
-734 AVKKAK
+734 
-740 ADSVAAA
+740 
-747 KKAAAEAKKAEEA
+747 
-760 KKKAEA
+760 
-766 EEAKKK
+766 
-772 AAEEK
+772 
-777 KAAAEAKKAE
+777 
-787 AEKKKA
+787 
-793 EAAEAKKK
+793 
-801 AAEEKKAAAEAKKA
+801 
-815 QQDSIAAVK
+815 
-824 KAKADSVAAAKKAAA
+824 
-839 EAKKAEEAKK
+839 
-849 KAEAAEA
+849 
-856 KKKAEEEKKA
+856 
-866 AAAAKKAQQDS
+866 
-877 IAAVKKA
+877 
-884 KADSV
+884 
-889 AAAKKA
+889 
-895 AAEAKKAE
+895 
-903 EAKKKADAEAAK
+903 
-915 KAEAEAKKAEAEAAK
+915 
-930 AEAEA
+930 
-935 KKAEA
+935 
-940 EAAKAEAEAKKAQA
+940 
-954 EAQKAGAPA
+954 
-963 AEAKPAAQPAAK
+963 
-975 PAETK
+975 T
-980 PAAAAKP
+980 
-987 AEAKPAAQPAAKPAA
+987 AA
-1002 APAKK
+1002 APAADTAAAK

>member
-10 IIASVLAIAAL
+10 IIASVLAIVAL
-21 YLPYESLGF
+21 FLPYESLGF

-79 SDSSLAPF
+79 SDSALSPF

-221 DAVAR
+221 DAIAR

-231 NPVTFGQW
+231 NPVSFGQW
-239 MAFGIPYVIVL
+239 MAFGIPYVIIL
-250 MVIAWLLLLKIYPIK
+250 MVIAWVLLLKIYPIK
-265 MKEMVLNIEGA
+265 MKEMVLKIEGA

-285 IIVYVTFVVCVI
+285 IIVYITFVVCVV
-297 LWVTGKNVHG
+297 LWVTGKGVHG

-375 LMIGCGVI
+375 LMIGCGII

-464 VMGIAGLALSWVMM
+464 VMGLGGLVISWVMM
-478 IFLAKV
+478 ILLAKM
-484 NFFGTPTPKAAE
+484 NFFGTPVPKAAE
-496 ALPAAPAAA
+496 AAPAAPAAV
-505 EKVVE
+505 EKVV
-510 QPAPE
+510 
-515 APATVVADSS
+515 APAAD
-525 VVDSTVVDSAAV
+525 TAAP
-537 DSAVVDSAA
+537 A
-546 VADSAVVDS
+546 VADSAAAVAADS
-555 AAQAAADS
+555 TVAVAVDS
-563 AAAAQAAADS
+563 AAAAKVEVAAPADS
-573 AAAKAAADSAAAAQ
+573 AAAK
-587 AAADSAAAAQAA
+587 
-599 ADSIEKV
+599 
-606 KAAEAAALV
+606 
-615 AAAEAKKA
+615 
-623 RQDSIAAA
+623 
-631 KKAKA
+631 
-636 DSVAAAKKAAAEEK
+636 
-650 KAAAEAKKAEEARK
+650 
-664 KAEAAEAKKKA
+664 
-675 AEERKAALEAKKAE
+675 
-689 EAKKKAEAA
+689 
-698 EAKKKAAEERKAAAA
+698 
-713 AKKAQQ
+713 
-719 DSIAAVK
+719 
-726 KAKADSVA
+726 
-734 AVKKAK
+734 
-740 ADSVAAA
+740 
-747 KKAAAEAKKAEEA
+747 
-760 KKKAEA
+760 
-766 EEAKKK
+766 
-772 AAEEK
+772 
-777 KAAAEAKKAE
+777 
-787 AEKKKA
+787 
-793 EAAEAKKK
+793 
-801 AAEEKKAAAEAKKA
+801 
-815 QQDSIAAVK
+815 
-824 KAKADSVAAAKKAAA
+824 
-839 EAKKAEEAKK
+839 
-849 KAEAAEA
+849 
-856 KKKAEEEKKA
+856 
-866 AAAAKKAQQDS
+866 
-877 IAAVKKA
+877 
-884 KADSV
+884 
-889 AAAKKA
+889 
-895 AAEAKKAE
+895 
-903 EAKKKADAEAAK
+903 
-915 KAEAEAKKAEAEAAK
+915 
-930 AEAEA
+930 
-935 KKAEA
+935 
-940 EAAKAEAEAKKAQA
+940 
-954 EAQKAGAPA
+954 
-963 AEAKPAAQPAAK
+963 
-975 PAETK
+975 
-980 PAAAAKP
+980 
-987 AEAKPAAQPAAKPAA
+987 
-1002 APAKK
+1002 

>member
-10 IIASVLAIAAL
+10 IIASVLAIVAL
-21 YLPYESLGF
+21 FLPYESLGF

-79 SDSSLAPF
+79 SDSSLTPF

-231 NPVTFGQW
+231 NPVSFGQW
-239 MAFGIPYVIVL
+239 MAFGIPYVIIL

-285 IIVYVTFVVCVI
+285 IIVYITFVVCVL
-297 LWVTGKNVHG
+297 LWVTGKGVHG

-340 WLVAGGFA
+340 WLVAGGF
-348 LGVGLNATGLAAHL
+348 
-362 IKTIPFASWSPLA
+362 
-375 LMIGCGVI
+375 GCGII

-464 VMGIAGLALSWVMM
+464 VMGLSGLVLSWVMM
-478 IFLAKV
+478 ILLAKV
-484 NFFGTPTPKAAE
+484 NFFGTPVPKAAE
-496 ALPAAPAAA
+496 AAPAAPAA
-505 EKVVE
+505 VE
-510 QPAPE
+510 Q
-515 APATVVADSS
+515 
-525 VVDSTVVDSAAV
+525 VVDSAKVEAPVDSAVVVDSAA
-537 DSAVVDSAA
+537 AA
-546 VADSAVVDS
+546 VIDNNG
-555 AAQAAADS
+555 
-563 AAAAQAAADS
+563 
-573 AAAKAAADSAAAAQ
+573 AK
-587 AAADSAAAAQAA
+587 
-599 ADSIEKV
+599 
-606 KAAEAAALV
+606 
-615 AAAEAKKA
+615 
-623 RQDSIAAA
+623 
-631 KKAKA
+631 
-636 DSVAAAKKAAAEEK
+636 
-650 KAAAEAKKAEEARK
+650 
-664 KAEAAEAKKKA
+664 
-675 AEERKAALEAKKAE
+675 
-689 EAKKKAEAA
+689 
-698 EAKKKAAEERKAAAA
+698 
-713 AKKAQQ
+713 
-719 DSIAAVK
+719 
-726 KAKADSVA
+726 
-734 AVKKAK
+734 
-740 ADSVAAA
+740 
-747 KKAAAEAKKAEEA
+747 
-760 KKKAEA
+760 
-766 EEAKKK
+766 
-772 AAEEK
+772 
-777 KAAAEAKKAE
+777 
-787 AEKKKA
+787 
-793 EAAEAKKK
+793 
-801 AAEEKKAAAEAKKA
+801 
-815 QQDSIAAVK
+815 
-824 KAKADSVAAAKKAAA
+824 
-839 EAKKAEEAKK
+839 
-849 KAEAAEA
+849 
-856 KKKAEEEKKA
+856 
-866 AAAAKKAQQDS
+866 
-877 IAAVKKA
+877 
-884 KADSV
+884 
-889 AAAKKA
+889 
-895 AAEAKKAE
+895 
-903 EAKKKADAEAAK
+903 
-915 KAEAEAKKAEAEAAK
+915 
-930 AEAEA
+930 
-935 KKAEA
+935 
-940 EAAKAEAEAKKAQA
+940 
-954 EAQKAGAPA
+954 
-963 AEAKPAAQPAAK
+963 
-975 PAETK
+975 
-980 PAAAAKP
+980 
-987 AEAKPAAQPAAKPAA
+987 
-1002 APAKK
+1002 

>member
-10 IIASVLAIAAL
+10 IIASVLAIVAL
-21 YLPYESLGF
+21 FLPYESLGF

-79 SDSSLAPF
+79 SDSALTPF

-221 DAVAR
+221 DAIAR

-231 NPVTFGQW
+231 NPVSFGQW
-239 MAFGIPYVIVL
+239 MAFGIPYVIIL

-265 MKEMVLNIEGA
+265 MKEMVLKIEGA

-285 IIVYVTFVVCVI
+285 IIVYITFVVCVV
-297 LWVTGKNVHG
+297 LWVTGKGVHG

-375 LMIGCGVI
+375 LMIGCGII

-464 VMGIAGLALSWVMM
+464 VMGLGGLVISWVMM
-478 IFLAKV
+478 ILLAKM
-484 NFFGTPTPKAAE
+484 NFFGTPVPKAAE
-496 ALPAAPAAA
+496 AAPAAPAAV
-505 EKVVE
+505 EKVV
-510 QPAPE
+510 
-515 APATVVADSS
+515 APA
-525 VVDSTVVDSAAV
+525 VDTAAP
-537 DSAVVDSAA
+537 A
-546 VADSAVVDS
+546 VADSAAAVAADSTVAVAVDS
-555 AAQAAADS
+555 AAAAKVEVAAPADS
-563 AAAAQAAADS
+563 AAAA
-573 AAAKAAADSAAAAQ
+573 K
-587 AAADSAAAAQAA
+587 
-599 ADSIEKV
+599 
-606 KAAEAAALV
+606 
-615 AAAEAKKA
+615 
-623 RQDSIAAA
+623 
-631 KKAKA
+631 
-636 DSVAAAKKAAAEEK
+636 
-650 KAAAEAKKAEEARK
+650 
-664 KAEAAEAKKKA
+664 
-675 AEERKAALEAKKAE
+675 
-689 EAKKKAEAA
+689 
-698 EAKKKAAEERKAAAA
+698 
-713 AKKAQQ
+713 
-719 DSIAAVK
+719 
-726 KAKADSVA
+726 
-734 AVKKAK
+734 
-740 ADSVAAA
+740 
-747 KKAAAEAKKAEEA
+747 
-760 KKKAEA
+760 
-766 EEAKKK
+766 
-772 AAEEK
+772 
-777 KAAAEAKKAE
+777 
-787 AEKKKA
+787 
-793 EAAEAKKK
+793 
-801 AAEEKKAAAEAKKA
+801 
-815 QQDSIAAVK
+815 
-824 KAKADSVAAAKKAAA
+824 
-839 EAKKAEEAKK
+839 
-849 KAEAAEA
+849 
-856 KKKAEEEKKA
+856 
-866 AAAAKKAQQDS
+866 
-877 IAAVKKA
+877 
-884 KADSV
+884 
-889 AAAKKA
+889 
-895 AAEAKKAE
+895 
-903 EAKKKADAEAAK
+903 
-915 KAEAEAKKAEAEAAK
+915 
-930 AEAEA
+930 
-935 KKAEA
+935 
-940 EAAKAEAEAKKAQA
+940 
-954 EAQKAGAPA
+954 
-963 AEAKPAAQPAAK
+963 
-975 PAETK
+975 
-980 PAAAAKP
+980 
-987 AEAKPAAQPAAKPAA
+987 
-1002 APAKK
+1002 

>member
-79 SDSSLAPF
+79 SDSALAPF

-95 SHKSIMATFANPIIM
+95 SHKSVMATFANPIIM

-515 APATVVADSS
+515 APAAVVADSS

-555 AAQAAADS
+555 
-563 AAAAQAAADS
+563 AAQAAADS

-734 AVKKAK
+734 A
-740 ADSVAAA
+740 A

-772 AAEEK
+772 AA
-777 KAAAEAKKAE
+777 
-787 AEKKKA
+787 
-793 EAAEAKKK
+793 
-801 AAEEKKAAAEAKKA
+801 
-815 QQDSIAAVK
+815 
-824 KAKADSVAAAKKAAA
+824 
-839 EAKKAEEAKK
+839 
-849 KAEAAEA
+849 
-856 KKKAEEEKKA
+856 EEKKA

-903 EAKKKADAEAAK
+903 EAKKKADEAA
-915 KAEAEAKKAEAEAAK
+915 
-930 AEAEA
+930 A

-954 EAQKAGAPA
+954 EAEKAAAPA
-963 AEAKPAAQPAAK
+963 AKPAEAPKAAAQPAAK
-975 PAETK
+975 PATQ
-980 PAAAAKP
+980 PA
-987 AEAKPAAQPAAKPAA
+987 AAKPAA

>member
-21 YLPYESLGF
+21 FLPYESLGF

-79 SDSSLAPF
+79 SDSALTPF

-221 DAVAR
+221 DAIAR

-231 NPVTFGQW
+231 NPVSFGQW
-239 MAFGIPYVIVL
+239 MAFGIPYVIIL
-250 MVIAWLLLLKIYPIK
+250 MVIAWVLLLKIYPIK
-265 MKEMVLNIEGA
+265 MKEMVLKIEGA

-285 IIVYVTFVVCVI
+285 IIVYITFVVCVV
-297 LWVTGKNVHG
+297 LWVTGKGVHG

-375 LMIGCGVI
+375 LMIGCGII

-464 VMGIAGLALSWVMM
+464 VMGLGGLVISWVMM
-478 IFLAKV
+478 ILLAKM
-484 NFFGTPTPKAAE
+484 NFFGTPAPKAAE
-496 ALPAAPAAA
+496 AAPAAPAAV
-505 EKVVE
+505 EKVV
-510 QPAPE
+510 
-515 APATVVADSS
+515 APAAET
-525 VVDSTVVDSAAV
+525 AAP
-537 DSAVVDSAA
+537 A
-546 VADSAVVDS
+546 VADSAAAVAADS
-555 AAQAAADS
+555 TVAVAVDS
-563 AAAAQAAADS
+563 AAAAKVEVVTDS
-573 AAAKAAADSAAAAQ
+573 AAK
-587 AAADSAAAAQAA
+587 
-599 ADSIEKV
+599 
-606 KAAEAAALV
+606 
-615 AAAEAKKA
+615 
-623 RQDSIAAA
+623 
-631 KKAKA
+631 
-636 DSVAAAKKAAAEEK
+636 
-650 KAAAEAKKAEEARK
+650 
-664 KAEAAEAKKKA
+664 
-675 AEERKAALEAKKAE
+675 
-689 EAKKKAEAA
+689 
-698 EAKKKAAEERKAAAA
+698 
-713 AKKAQQ
+713 
-719 DSIAAVK
+719 
-726 KAKADSVA
+726 
-734 AVKKAK
+734 
-740 ADSVAAA
+740 
-747 KKAAAEAKKAEEA
+747 
-760 KKKAEA
+760 
-766 EEAKKK
+766 
-772 AAEEK
+772 
-777 KAAAEAKKAE
+777 
-787 AEKKKA
+787 
-793 EAAEAKKK
+793 
-801 AAEEKKAAAEAKKA
+801 
-815 QQDSIAAVK
+815 
-824 KAKADSVAAAKKAAA
+824 
-839 EAKKAEEAKK
+839 
-849 KAEAAEA
+849 
-856 KKKAEEEKKA
+856 
-866 AAAAKKAQQDS
+866 
-877 IAAVKKA
+877 
-884 KADSV
+884 
-889 AAAKKA
+889 
-895 AAEAKKAE
+895 
-903 EAKKKADAEAAK
+903 
-915 KAEAEAKKAEAEAAK
+915 
-930 AEAEA
+930 
-935 KKAEA
+935 
-940 EAAKAEAEAKKAQA
+940 
-954 EAQKAGAPA
+954 
-963 AEAKPAAQPAAK
+963 
-975 PAETK
+975 
-980 PAAAAKP
+980 
-987 AEAKPAAQPAAKPAA
+987 
-1002 APAKK
+1002 

>member
-10 IIASVLAIAAL
+10 IIASVLAIVAL
-21 YLPYESLGF
+21 FLPYESLGF

-56 WILQPFPIWSTSMLV
+56 WILQPFPIWSTSVLV

-79 SDSSLAPF
+79 SDSSLSPF

-231 NPVTFGQW
+231 NPVSFGQW
-239 MAFGIPYVIVL
+239 MAFGIPYVIIL
-250 MVIAWLLLLKIYPIK
+250 MVVAWLLLLKIYPIK

-285 IIVYVTFVVCVI
+285 IIVYITFVVCVV
-297 LWVTGKNVHG
+297 LWVTGKGVHG

-375 LMIGCGVI
+375 LMIGCGII

-455 TNGMAKTGI
+455 TRGMAITGI
-464 VMGIAGLALSWVMM
+464 VMGLGGLVLSWVMM

-484 NFFGTPTPKAAE
+484 NFFGTPVPKAAE
-496 ALPAAPAAA
+496 AAPAAPAAA

-510 QPAPE
+510 
-515 APATVVADSS
+515 APAAP
-525 VVDSTVVDSAAV
+525 
-537 DSAVVDSAA
+537 A
-546 VADSAVVDS
+546 VADSAAAVAADS
-555 AAQAAADS
+555 TVAVAVDS
-563 AAAAQAAADS
+563 AAAAKVEVAAPADS
-573 AAAKAAADSAAAAQ
+573 AAAK
-587 AAADSAAAAQAA
+587 
-599 ADSIEKV
+599 
-606 KAAEAAALV
+606 
-615 AAAEAKKA
+615 
-623 RQDSIAAA
+623 
-631 KKAKA
+631 
-636 DSVAAAKKAAAEEK
+636 
-650 KAAAEAKKAEEARK
+650 
-664 KAEAAEAKKKA
+664 
-675 AEERKAALEAKKAE
+675 
-689 EAKKKAEAA
+689 
-698 EAKKKAAEERKAAAA
+698 
-713 AKKAQQ
+713 
-719 DSIAAVK
+719 
-726 KAKADSVA
+726 
-734 AVKKAK
+734 
-740 ADSVAAA
+740 
-747 KKAAAEAKKAEEA
+747 
-760 KKKAEA
+760 
-766 EEAKKK
+766 
-772 AAEEK
+772 
-777 KAAAEAKKAE
+777 
-787 AEKKKA
+787 
-793 EAAEAKKK
+793 
-801 AAEEKKAAAEAKKA
+801 
-815 QQDSIAAVK
+815 
-824 KAKADSVAAAKKAAA
+824 
-839 EAKKAEEAKK
+839 
-849 KAEAAEA
+849 
-856 KKKAEEEKKA
+856 
-866 AAAAKKAQQDS
+866 
-877 IAAVKKA
+877 
-884 KADSV
+884 
-889 AAAKKA
+889 
-895 AAEAKKAE
+895 
-903 EAKKKADAEAAK
+903 
-915 KAEAEAKKAEAEAAK
+915 
-930 AEAEA
+930 
-935 KKAEA
+935 
-940 EAAKAEAEAKKAQA
+940 
-954 EAQKAGAPA
+954 
-963 AEAKPAAQPAAK
+963 
-975 PAETK
+975 
-980 PAAAAKP
+980 
-987 AEAKPAAQPAAKPAA
+987 
-1002 APAKK
+1002 

>member
-21 YLPYESLGF
+21 FLPYESLGF

-79 SDSSLAPF
+79 SDSALSPF

-221 DAVAR
+221 DAIAR

-231 NPVTFGQW
+231 NPVSFGQW
-239 MAFGIPYVIVL
+239 MAFGIPYVIIL
-250 MVIAWLLLLKIYPIK
+250 MVIAWVLLLKIYPIK
-265 MKEMVLNIEGA
+265 MKEMVLKIEGA

-285 IIVYVTFVVCVI
+285 IIVYITFVVCVV
-297 LWVTGKNVHG
+297 LWVTGKGVHG

-375 LMIGCGVI
+375 LMIGCGII

-464 VMGIAGLALSWVMM
+464 VMGLGGLVISWVMM
-478 IFLAKV
+478 ILLAKM
-484 NFFGTPTPKAAE
+484 NFFGTPVPKAAE
-496 ALPAAPAAA
+496 AAPAAPAAV
-505 EKVVE
+505 EKVV
-510 QPAPE
+510 
-515 APATVVADSS
+515 APAAET
-525 VVDSTVVDSAAV
+525 AAP
-537 DSAVVDSAA
+537 A
-546 VADSAVVDS
+546 VADSAAAVAADS
-555 AAQAAADS
+555 TVAVAVDS
-563 AAAAQAAADS
+563 AAAAKVEVAAPAEEKAAAPVDS
-573 AAAKAAADSAAAAQ
+573 AAAK
-587 AAADSAAAAQAA
+587 
-599 ADSIEKV
+599 
-606 KAAEAAALV
+606 
-615 AAAEAKKA
+615 
-623 RQDSIAAA
+623 
-631 KKAKA
+631 
-636 DSVAAAKKAAAEEK
+636 
-650 KAAAEAKKAEEARK
+650 
-664 KAEAAEAKKKA
+664 
-675 AEERKAALEAKKAE
+675 
-689 EAKKKAEAA
+689 
-698 EAKKKAAEERKAAAA
+698 
-713 AKKAQQ
+713 
-719 DSIAAVK
+719 
-726 KAKADSVA
+726 
-734 AVKKAK
+734 
-740 ADSVAAA
+740 
-747 KKAAAEAKKAEEA
+747 
-760 KKKAEA
+760 
-766 EEAKKK
+766 
-772 AAEEK
+772 
-777 KAAAEAKKAE
+777 
-787 AEKKKA
+787 
-793 EAAEAKKK
+793 
-801 AAEEKKAAAEAKKA
+801 
-815 QQDSIAAVK
+815 
-824 KAKADSVAAAKKAAA
+824 
-839 EAKKAEEAKK
+839 
-849 KAEAAEA
+849 
-856 KKKAEEEKKA
+856 
-866 AAAAKKAQQDS
+866 
-877 IAAVKKA
+877 
-884 KADSV
+884 
-889 AAAKKA
+889 
-895 AAEAKKAE
+895 
-903 EAKKKADAEAAK
+903 
-915 KAEAEAKKAEAEAAK
+915 
-930 AEAEA
+930 
-935 KKAEA
+935 
-940 EAAKAEAEAKKAQA
+940 
-954 EAQKAGAPA
+954 
-963 AEAKPAAQPAAK
+963 
-975 PAETK
+975 
-980 PAAAAKP
+980 
-987 AEAKPAAQPAAKPAA
+987 
-1002 APAKK
+1002 

>member
-10 IIASVLAIAAL
+10 IIASVLAIVAL
-21 YLPYESLGF
+21 FLPYESLGF

-56 WILQPFPIWSTSMLV
+56 WILQPFPIWSTSVLV

-79 SDSSLAPF
+79 SDSSLSPF

-169 MLAILAPVLKLFD
+169 MLAILAPVLKLF
-182 EDDRGKAAFALAIPL
+182 EPDDRGKAAFALAIPL

-239 MAFGIPYVIVL
+239 MAFGIPYVIIL
-250 MVIAWLLLLKIYPIK
+250 MVVAWLLLVKIYPIK

-285 IIVYVTFVVCVI
+285 IIVYITFILCVI

-375 LMIGCGVI
+375 LMIGCGII

-413 NLVGLGGVTALLV
+413 NLIGLGGVTALLV

-455 TNGMAKTGI
+455 TRGMAITGV
-464 VMGIAGLALSWVMM
+464 VMGILGLIVSWIMM

-484 NFFGTPTPKAAE
+484 NFFGTPAPKAAE
-496 ALPAAPAAA
+496 AAPAAPVAA

-510 QPAPE
+510 
-515 APATVVADSS
+515 APAAVAADTAVADTAAA
-525 VVDSTVVDSAAV
+525 VAADSTVAVSADTAAKVEVVDSAA
-537 DSAVVDSAA
+537 
-546 VADSAVVDS
+546 
-555 AAQAAADS
+555 
-563 AAAAQAAADS
+563 
-573 AAAKAAADSAAAAQ
+573 
-587 AAADSAAAAQAA
+587 
-599 ADSIEKV
+599 
-606 KAAEAAALV
+606 
-615 AAAEAKKA
+615 
-623 RQDSIAAA
+623 
-631 KKAKA
+631 
-636 DSVAAAKKAAAEEK
+636 
-650 KAAAEAKKAEEARK
+650 
-664 KAEAAEAKKKA
+664 
-675 AEERKAALEAKKAE
+675 
-689 EAKKKAEAA
+689 
-698 EAKKKAAEERKAAAA
+698 
-713 AKKAQQ
+713 
-719 DSIAAVK
+719 
-726 KAKADSVA
+726 
-734 AVKKAK
+734 
-740 ADSVAAA
+740 
-747 KKAAAEAKKAEEA
+747 
-760 KKKAEA
+760 
-766 EEAKKK
+766 
-772 AAEEK
+772 
-777 KAAAEAKKAE
+777 
-787 AEKKKA
+787 
-793 EAAEAKKK
+793 
-801 AAEEKKAAAEAKKA
+801 
-815 QQDSIAAVK
+815 
-824 KAKADSVAAAKKAAA
+824 
-839 EAKKAEEAKK
+839 
-849 KAEAAEA
+849 
-856 KKKAEEEKKA
+856 
-866 AAAAKKAQQDS
+866 
-877 IAAVKKA
+877 
-884 KADSV
+884 
-889 AAAKKA
+889 
-895 AAEAKKAE
+895 
-903 EAKKKADAEAAK
+903 
-915 KAEAEAKKAEAEAAK
+915 
-930 AEAEA
+930 
-935 KKAEA
+935 
-940 EAAKAEAEAKKAQA
+940 
-954 EAQKAGAPA
+954 APA
-963 AEAKPAAQPAAK
+963 AK
-975 PAETK
+975 
-980 PAAAAKP
+980 
-987 AEAKPAAQPAAKPAA
+987 
-1002 APAKK
+1002 